1 MGQQYVAVKFHSI
14 EIKSSMMV
22 RRFCSPLLLI
32 WSQASPPLLSHV
44 SFNITVKT
52 HGREEA
58 HSLIV
63 LAKSLFGGTNK
74 SQTLPIPQCQGFSRI
89 DSVLLSLHSRQHCH
103 CVSPLILE
111 LNISETSE
119 CANISAAAVARCEG
133 LTRVRAVFVRQ
144 LIGPPPRMW
153 LLTKQ
158 SYPTPVVLTGCGT
171 LSSEKGRLLQPLASV
186 IT

>member
-1 MGQQYVAVKFHSI
+1 MQ
-14 EIKSSMMV
+14 
-22 RRFCSPLLLI
+22 
-32 WSQASPPLLSHV
+32 
-44 SFNITVKT
+44 
-52 HGREEA
+52 RE
-58 HSLIV
+58 
-63 LAKSLFGGTNK
+63 
-74 SQTLPIPQCQGFSRI
+74 TL
-89 DSVLLSLHSRQHCH
+89 HYCH

-158 SYPTPVVLTGCGT
+158 SYPTPVVLTVCGT
-171 LSSEKGRLLQPLASV
+171 LSSEKGQLLQPLALLLSKGMV
-186 IT
+186 DMLTETSSGPNSMMLFCPFLTFQMHNVGWLPFLSQRAINHWRPHIHAAELPVHWGIYFHTILDGN